1 MGRRKIAMKPIKA
14 GSSRRATFEKRRIGL
29 LKKAME
35 LSILCSSTVS
45 VTIYN
50 PDGDVYVYSSEPYEN
65 VVNKFR
71 EYSGT
76 YKLLTNDHYD
86 KMVPGKASSSNI
98 GFSLKKQSE
107 SKIRHRYHI
116 NRLSSSSIT
125 SIQSECSSNGN
136 VNGISAADLYNNN
149 KNPNNPNNPNPNPNN
164 PNNFPPEIDNN
175 PNNQLN
181 ALIKQEPIDVHNKL
195 SNSASSEESNT
206 SLSISRKRTINESL
220 NTDITLEH
228 NSNNSLDIDNINDL
242 VIDNP
247 FDSDK
252 SINSNKSFGFIN
264 SIINPNLNPNNHS
277 YSNTNNNKRIKLIK
291 DFDSLDLNYEDLNL
305 NNLNNNNH
313 NINQFVDNELNLDS
327 INQSQ
332 FIL

>member
-1 MGRRKIAMKPIKA
+1 MGNKKNTKYFIIMGRRKIAMKPIKA

-228 NSNNSLDIDNINDL
+228 NSNNSLDIYNINDL
-242 VIDNP
+242 SIDNP

-264 SIINPNLNPNNHS
+264 S
-277 YSNTNNNKRIKLIK
+277 IK

-313 NINQFVDNELNLDS
+313 NINQFVV
-327 INQSQ
+327 
-332 FIL
+332 

>member
-1 MGRRKIAMKPIKA
+1 MGNKKNTKYFIIMGRRKIAMKPIKA

-164 PNNFPPEIDNN
+164 PNN
-175 PNNQLN
+175 QLN

-228 NSNNSLDIDNINDL
+228 NSNNSLDIYNINDL
-242 VIDNP
+242 SIDNP

-264 SIINPNLNPNNHS
+264 S
-277 YSNTNNNKRIKLIK
+277 IK

-313 NINQFVDNELNLDS
+313 NINQFVV
-327 INQSQ
+327 
-332 FIL
+332 